1 MKQDRALLCE
11 MLQGRPHSLACLAMA
26 ALLSQCVP
34 AAGQAPPA
42 TLAPRAILVDFATDK
57 VLFEKNAD
65 QLTAPASLAKLMT
78 AEVLF
83 SQLKESISLN
93 DAFTVSEQ
101 AGRFAQGSTMALK
114 PGAKVSVRVL
124 LQGMLVIS
132 ANNAAVVIAEG
143 LAGSIPRFSAL
154 MNHRAREIG
163 MRRSRFTNPHGFP
176 DPGQHVA
183 MRDMTIL
190 AGHLIRTYPEHYA
203 QFGQLEFTFDE
214 VTQRNRNPLLGLG
227 ADGLKTGQTSEA
239 GYALVA
245 STETHGRRLILA
257 MNGLRS
263 EADRASEARKLLEWG
278 FTRSRSTP
286 RESEPVIRRTDPSNK
301 AP

>member
-1 MKQDRALLCE
+1 MAGLALVALISLC
-11 MLQGRPHSLACLAMA
+11 A
-26 ALLSQCVP
+26 P

-42 TLAPRAILVDFATDK
+42 TLAPRAILVDFAINK

-83 SQLKESISLN
+83 SELTDRISLD

-101 AGRFAQGSTMALK
+101 AGRFAHGSTMALK

-132 ANNAAVVIAEG
+132 ANNAALVIAEG
-143 LAGSIPRFSAL
+143 LAGSVPRFAAL
-154 MNHRAREIG
+154 MNQRAREIG
-163 MRRSRFTNPHGFP
+163 LTSSRFTNPHGLP
-176 DPGQHVA
+176 DKGQHVT
-183 MRDMTIL
+183 MGDMAIL

-203 QFGQLEFTFDE
+203 QFGQLEFTFDG

-227 ADGLKTGQTSEA
+227 ADGLKTGQTTEA

-245 STETHGRRLILA
+245 SAERNVQRLILA

-286 RESEPVIRRTDPSNK
+286 AESEPVIRRTSASNT